1 MRPTRTLARRFRLIK
16 LRDDRP
22 RHFPAIP
29 IAAIPVIA
37 FPVIAFPVIAF
48 PVIAFPVIA
57 FPVIAFPVIPFPS
70 SRSRHPV
77 PVIPFPSSRS
87 RHPVPVI
94 PAKAGIHW
102 LLLLRVDG
110 KNQGQN
116 GSRPS
121 PG

>member
-48 PVIAFPVIA
+48 PVIAFPVI
-57 FPVIAFPVIPFPS
+57 PFPS

-77 PVIPFPSSRS
+77 PVIPFPSSRRRPGS
-87 RHPVPVI
+87 IGFCFCVSTGRTKVKMDPGLRRDDGT
-94 PAKAGIHW
+94 KA
-102 LLLLRVDG
+102 
-110 KNQGQN
+110 
-116 GSRPS
+116 
-121 PG
+121 

>member
-57 FPVIAFPVIPFPS
+57 FPVI
-70 SRSRHPV
+70 
-77 PVIPFPSSRS
+77 PFPSSRS

>member
-16 LRDDRP
+16 LRDDQP

-29 IAAIPVIA
+29 IAAI
-37 FPVIAFPVIAF
+37 PVIAFPVIAF

-77 PVIPFPSSRS
+77 PVIPFPSSRRRPGS
-87 RHPVPVI
+87 IGFCFCVSTGRTKVKMDPGLRRDDGT
-94 PAKAGIHW
+94 KA
-102 LLLLRVDG
+102 
-110 KNQGQN
+110 
-116 GSRPS
+116 
-121 PG
+121 